1 MTLSTGTT
9 TDSLPLRAGRQ
20 PVRLPQALRL
30 ALRDLRGGLSGFY
43 VFLACVALG
52 VAVIAGIGAL
62 TDALRSSFERQG
74 QTLLGG
80 DISVSRIHTR
90 ATDAERGWMT
100 AQTAS
105 QGAGAGQA
113 TAATLTEAATMRS
126 MARRLD
132 GQSQVL
138 VELKAVDA
146 AYPIYGAVE
155 LLDGQTLD
163 GSIRRG
169 RIAAVEPLLLDRLN
183 LKLGDTFRV
192 GSTEITVGAL
202 IKREPDQLAERLPF
216 GPRVLVSIETLEA
229 TGLVQPGSLIRWFY
243 RLKTPADAGERR
255 FTDFRTALKAAHP
268 EGGFLVVDRR
278 NPSPSVTRSVE
289 RLRQFLTLIGLT
301 ALLVGGVGVAN
312 AVSTFV
318 DRKRKVIATFKSL
331 GASNRLVF
339 TIFLI
344 EVMLLAAMGVLIGL
358 VLGYLLPL
366 AAGAVYGDA
375 LPIKLDFSVRPLSLL
390 TASVYGLLVALVFML
405 WPLGRAEQVRATV
418 LFRDEVAETAG
429 WPRRSL
435 LIATMLLGS
444 ALAALAILTS
454 DSRLI
459 AFWFC
464 LGLIGIFAA
473 FMALGAGISR
483 VARMLP
489 RPRMPELALALGNI
503 GGPGSLTR
511 PIVLSLGAGL
521 SLLVGVALAN
531 TAIVAEFVERLPAN
545 APTYY
550 VLDITKSEWP
560 AFTEAVRKQQ
570 PQAQILDAPMLRGR
584 LVELAGKPVEQMK
597 APPEAQWVLNG
608 DRGLSFA
615 DEVPQGSK
623 VVTGTWWGR
632 DYAGEPLVSFEVEL
646 ARKLGLKIGDS
657 VVVNVLGRNVTAKI
671 SNLREIKWEN
681 LTINFVLVFSPNT
694 LKAAPYNLLATIT
707 LPAGHTAAEEGKLIQ
722 TLALQFPAMT
732 SIRVKDAIDQFNLIF
747 GKVMTAVQVSGGVTL
762 LSGALVLAGALAT
775 AQRRRI
781 YQAVVLKT
789 LGATRG
795 RILLSHL
802 IEYLILATLTALIAA
817 VVGTLA
823 AWLIISRVM
832 DLDFVFS
839 FRALAQALGVA
850 IALVLG
856 FGLAGTWRVLSAPT
870 VPYLR
875 SE

>member
-1 MTLSTGTT
+1 MPGDMRGMQVL
-9 TDSLPLRAGRQ
+9 
-20 PVRLPQALRL
+20 LPQAFRL

-62 TDALRSSFERQG
+62 TDALRLSFEKQG
-74 QTLLGG
+74 QALLGG

-90 ATDAERGWMT
+90 ATPVERAWFN
-100 AQTAS
+100 AQAGFVPGDPRS
-105 QGAGAGQA
+105 QNA
-113 TAATLTEAATMRS
+113 LSEAATMRS

-132 GQSQVL
+132 GQSQLL

-146 AYPIYGAVE
+146 AYPLYGTLE
-155 LLDGQTLD
+155 LLEGQTLD
-163 GSIRRG
+163 GSVRKG
-169 RIAAVEPLLLDRLN
+169 RIAAVESLLLDRLN
-183 LKLGDTFRV
+183 LKLGDTFRI
-192 GSTEITVGAL
+192 GSAEITVGAL

-216 GPRVLVSIETLEA
+216 GPRVLVSLETLEA

-243 RLKTPADAGERR
+243 RLKIPDGAGERV
-255 FTDFRTALKAAHP
+255 FTGFRDVLKKAHP
-268 EGGFLVVDRR
+268 EGGFLVADRR

-344 EVMLLAAMGVLIGL
+344 EVMLLATLGVLLGL
-358 VLGYLLPL
+358 ALGYLLPVL
-366 AAGAVYGDA
+366 AGAVYGDA
-375 LPIKLDFSVRPLSLL
+375 LPIKLDFAVRPLSLL

-405 WPLGRAEQVRATV
+405 WPLGQAEQVRATV

-429 WPRRSL
+429 WPRRSVL
-435 LIATMLLGS
+435 LATAGLGL
-444 ALAALAILTS
+444 ALAALAILSS
-454 DSRLI
+454 DSRMI

-464 LGLIGIFAA
+464 LGLIAIFAA
-473 FMALGAGISR
+473 FLGLGAGIAR

-489 RPRMPELALALGNI
+489 RPKRPELALALGNI

-511 PIVLSLGAGL
+511 AVVLSLGAGL
-521 SLLVGVALAN
+521 SLLVAVALAN

-550 VLDITKSEWP
+550 ILDITKSEWP
-560 AFTEAVRKQQ
+560 TFTQAVHKQQ
-570 PQAQILDAPMLRGR
+570 PLAKISDAPILRGR
-584 LVELAGKPVEQMK
+584 LVELAGKPVEQLK

-608 DRGLSFA
+608 DRGLTFS

-623 VVTGTWWGR
+623 VVAGTWWGR
-632 DYAGEPLVSFEVEL
+632 DYTGEPLVSFEAEL
-646 ARKLGLKIGDS
+646 ARKLGLKIGDT
-657 VVVNVLGRNVTAKI
+657 VTANVLGRNVTAKV

-681 LTINFVLVFSPNT
+681 LTLNFVLVFSPNT

-707 LPAGHTAAEEGKLIQ
+707 LPPAHTASDEGKLIQ
-722 TLALQFPAMT
+722 TLAVQFPAMT

-747 GKVMTAVQVSGGVTL
+747 GKVMTAVQVAGGVTL

-789 LGATRG
+789 LGATRS
-795 RILLSHL
+795 RILCAHL
-802 IEYLILATLTALIAA
+802 IEYVILASVTALIAA
-817 VVGTLA
+817 VIGSLA
-823 AWLIISRVM
+823 AWITLTRLM

-839 FRALAQALGVA
+839 FKALAQALGVA
-850 IALVLG
+850 ITLVLA
-856 FGLAGTWRVLSAPT
+856 FGLAGTWRVLSAPAL
-870 VPYLR
+870 PYLR